1 MTGHNKT
8 RKFID
13 AGSYI
18 GCLSKKIHSITSFG
32 NEEKIQAAS
41 SAEVRAHRSVDTM
54 AADHQRLVIDR
65 QSSVHGHTSTNV
77 LITSELGVDQA
88 IPSRTGDQLP
98 ALRAEDAGRHTK

>member
-18 GCLSKKIHSITSFG
+18 GCLSKKINSITSFG
-32 NEEKIQAAS
+32 DEEKIQAAS

-65 QSSVHGHTSTNV
+65 QSPLCTAIHQQTS
-77 LITSELGVDQA
+77 SQ
-88 IPSRTGDQLP
+88 
-98 ALRAEDAGRHTK
+98 RAN